1 MPRPADIAGRPPWR
15 AGALLVAALVLR
27 ATSARAESDRLVLGT
42 HDAALASALSVAV
55 SPRGLSVVE
64 LPEALVG
71 ITDGK
76 VARREIAVPGTVA
89 IVWLCDDATGAHA
102 LCFYGADGRI
112 VVRPLSVT
120 SPLTPPDAAA
130 VALSVKMLLGAPPPP
145 TPPPPPPSAPR
156 RPPTAAPPAAPTLP
170 ALVLEVDVGARLQ
183 PPSAQHVGL
192 RVGVRGMLAPA
203 VFAHALGA
211 GLGLATGPALAA
223 RTPAG
228 RTLDDSSIDLFA
240 RGRLVVAPVW
250 LELDAGPS
258 VHFLSVDAGPSASR
272 RTDSALDVVGGA
284 VLPVGR
290 ALLGVRMGGF
300 YVLTSPTVTATTT
313 SAALPRWN
321 GEALAT
327 LGWAFR

>member
-15 AGALLVAALVLR
+15 AGALLVATFVLR
-27 ATSARAESDRLVLGT
+27 AASARAESDRLVLGT

-89 IVWLCDDATGAHA
+89 IVWLCDDAAGAHA
-102 LCFYGADGRI
+102 LCFCGPDNRI

-130 VALSVKMLLGAPPPP
+130 VALSVKMLLGAPQPA
-145 TPPPPPPSAPR
+145 PPPPAPRPSAPR
-156 RPPTAAPPAAPTLP
+156 PPPKAAPPAAPTLP
-170 ALVLEVDVGARLQ
+170 MLSLEVDVGARLQ
-183 PPSAQHVGL
+183 SPSAQHVGL
-192 RVGVRGMLAPA
+192 RVGLKGALMPE
-203 VFAHALGA
+203 VFGHALGA
-211 GLGLATGPALAA
+211 GVGLATGPALAA
-223 RTPAG
+223 RTPVG
-228 RTLDDSSIDLFA
+228 RTIDDASIDLFV
-240 RGRLVVAPVW
+240 RGRLVVAPLW

-258 VHFLSVDAGPSASR
+258 VHFLSVDAGTGAPR
-272 RTDSALDVVGGA
+272 RTDVALDALGGA

-290 ALLGVRMGGF
+290 ALLGVRIGGF
-300 YVLTSPTVTATTT
+300 YVLTSPTGAAAT
-313 SAALPRWN
+313 SVALPRWN
-321 GEALAT
+321 GDALAT

>member
-1 MPRPADIAGRPPWR
+1 VPRPADIAGRAPR
-15 AGALLVAALVLR
+15 RTGALLVATFVLR
-27 ATSARAESDRLVLGT
+27 AASARADSDRLVLGT

-71 ITDGK
+71 ITDGQ

-89 IVWLCDDATGAHA
+89 IVWLCDDATSAHA
-102 LCFYGADGRI
+102 LCFCGVDGRI

-145 TPPPPPPSAPR
+145 APAPPPPSAPR
-156 RPPTAAPPAAPTLP
+156 PPPTAAPTAVPTLP
-170 ALVLEVDVGARLQ
+170 VLSLEVDVGARLQ
-183 PPSAQHVGL
+183 SPSAQHVGL
-192 RVGVRGMLAPA
+192 HVGLKGVLMPE
-203 VFAHALGA
+203 VFGHALGA
-211 GLGLATGPALAA
+211 GVGLATGPALAA
-223 RTPAG
+223 RTPVG
-228 RTLDDSSIDLFA
+228 RTIDDASIDLFA
-240 RGRLVVAPVW
+240 RGRLVVAPLW

-258 VHFLSVDAGPSASR
+258 VHFLSVDAGPGAPR
-272 RTDSALDVVGGA
+272 RTDVALDALGGA

-290 ALLGVRMGGF
+290 ALLGVRIGGF
-300 YVLTSPTVTATTT
+300 YVLTSPTGAAAT
-313 SAALPRWN
+313 SVALPRWN